1 MAKTYWDKLSG
12 WGKFL
17 FCLGWLSAFNLVF
30 WLVILIVYLVNSKE
44 KYFWDSKGFIV
55 VKIFGW
61 INFFALIIGFIIAVL
76 AVLFFL
82 ITVGM

>member
-30 WLVILIVYLVNSKE
+30 WLVMLIVYLVNQKE
-44 KYFWDSKGFIV
+44 KNFWDLIGFKV
-55 VKIFGW
+55 VRIFGW

-76 AVLFFL
+76 AVLFL
-82 ITVGM
+82 TITAGM